1 MKQLANKPLLLG
13 LIFTFPLW
21 IVSGDIVVAL
31 CVGLLVSFL
40 IAMLHSLRV
49 LKRNPPGD
57 DSVGGS
63 SDQEGQ
69 R

>member
-13 LIFTFPLW
+13 LILTLPLW
-21 IVSGDIVVAL
+21 IISGNIVVAL

-40 IAMLHSLRV
+40 IAMLHSLHV
-49 LKRNPPGD
+49 LKRNPPGND
-57 DSVGGS
+57 PAGGS